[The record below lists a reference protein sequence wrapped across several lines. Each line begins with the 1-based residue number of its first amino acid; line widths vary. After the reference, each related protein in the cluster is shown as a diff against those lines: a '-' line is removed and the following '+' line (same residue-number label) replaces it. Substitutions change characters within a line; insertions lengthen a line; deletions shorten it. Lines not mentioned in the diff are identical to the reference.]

1 MGSKVSKTIKNS
13 VKSVFRSSRR
23 PNSFWASRKVKNA
36 GKFVHSLN
44 NVNPSQLRI
53 KIPNRL
59 SSLTL
64 RKDKRAAAAKVR
76 AAVIRSITR
85 KN

>member
-23 PNSFWASRKVKNA
+23 PNSFWASKKVRNA

-44 NVNPSQLRI
+44 NVHPSQLRI
-53 KIPNRL
+53 KNPNPAF
-59 SSLTL
+59 LTL
-64 RKDKRAAAAKVR
+64 RHHKRRK
-76 AAVIRSITR
+76 TR